1 MRTIAETLRWKTWEQ
16 QFEEYLKTRVMTD
29 DALDDDIRRQSILDQ
44 EEKEFNSAPP
54 HKPMNETN
62 NSESIAEPTYQ
73 GTYVQTLFVKPLS
86 EPKCGNC
93 GKVFSTSIRFN
104 HHQKHCRR
112 RLNQCGRVDYR
123 QEDLATHLADRT
135 THQCR
140 GTLHLLP
147 WFKCPYCSQLR
158 RFTTEQ
164 SLSDH
169 INAKHAKEAINDVKT
184 WRSNRIYKSPN
195 FYLGLAKI
203 KNIQIQK

>member
-1 MRTIAETLRWKTWEQ
+1 MRTIADTVRWKTWEH
-16 QFEEYLKTRVMTD
+16 QFEEYLKTRVVSD
-29 DALDDDIRRQSILDQ
+29 DALLEDNIRRQPILDQ
-44 EEKEFNSAPP
+44 EEKEVSSSPP
-54 HKPMNETN
+54 HEPVNETN
-62 NSESIAEPTYQ
+62 NSQSIAEPTYQ
-73 GTYVQTLFVKPLS
+73 GTFVQTLFVKPLS

-112 RLNQCGRVDYR
+112 RLNYR
-123 QEDLATHLADRT
+123 QEDVATHLADRT

-147 WFKCPYCSQLR
+147 WFKCPYCSQSR

-203 KNIQIQK
+203 KNIQIEK